1 MIIQHEKSKCL
12 LDYVQDQRI
21 FIDEEINFKLE
32 DVEIDLDQN
41 SYERFRPDI
50 RKPQREKN

>member
-50 RKPQREKN
+50 RKPQRENK